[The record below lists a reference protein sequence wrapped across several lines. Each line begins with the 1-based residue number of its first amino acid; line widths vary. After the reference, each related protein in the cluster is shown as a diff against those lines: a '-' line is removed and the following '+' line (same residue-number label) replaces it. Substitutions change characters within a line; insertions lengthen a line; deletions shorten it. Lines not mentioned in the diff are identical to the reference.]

1 MSIND
6 YFQEYGPISR
16 RRARNTAVMHRN
28 PVTVTKPL
36 SSTSVRP
43 ALHTL
48 DLTDTAKTDV
58 PTFSTSPARQRLKE
72 RRRARQLAQQRRFS
86 PLRFALRALLIFTIV
101 VMCIPY
107 AVALYYR
114 GQALPNIMVQ
124 GMPLGGANAKMI
136 RDGLTARYADFLRE
150 PVTLTFEDQSW
161 QPSLAQMGVDFDTRA
176 MADQILQTGRHGDV
190 LTRLREQWILW
201 RHGIDIAP
209 RLTIDQVRLQAY
221 LQSLVP
227 AIEAPPRDA
236 ALSVVAGNI
245 LGTPGQAG
253 RQVLVD
259 ETAQDLL
266 LALQTLTPQ
275 HIELRSRALAPT
287 INDATLRAAQQQA
300 EIFLSSPLVM
310 TRGEANWTWH
320 PETLAELL
328 HIHPVGEELVVE
340 IDPERLTH
348 AVAQLAQMTDSDK
361 REPRVRFGNGGVYIV
376 QEGQQGWRLI
386 QDEAAHLISTALQV
400 RRRSNRIVALP
411 FEEQHPRI
419 TAENLRELGIT
430 QLLAEGYSSFAGSAQ
445 YRITN
450 IKVGATHTDGILIA
464 PDEEFSFNTQV
475 GDINAANGFVEGY
488 AIIGNRTQLEWGGG
502 ICQNSTTIF
511 RAAFWAG
518 LPITERYAHPFYIS
532 WYDRFAFGPY
542 GDGAGM
548 DATIYTG
555 VNDLKFVNDTGNWLL
570 METTVDEV
578 NQILAV
584 RLYGTNP
591 GREVVLDGPYVSN
604 EVLAPTTPVYIDDPG
619 QPRGTIYQSD
629 VARHGRDIVVYR
641 AIVEQ
646 GVEVRRDSFFTRF
659 KAWPNVFV
667 RGTG

>member
-16 RRARNTAVMHRN
+16 RRAGNGAATHRHPVAVAR
-28 PVTVTKPL
+28 PR

-43 ALHTL
+43 VLHTPT
-48 DLTDTAKTDV
+48 LTDMAKVDRPPV
-58 PTFSTSPARQRLKE
+58 SVSPARQRLNE
-72 RRRARQLAQQRRFS
+72 RRRARQLAQQHRFS
-86 PLRFALRALLIFTIV
+86 PLRFV
-101 VMCIPY
+101 VRVLVIITLVVTCIPY

-124 GMPLGGANAKMI
+124 GMPLGGANEKMI
-136 RDGLTARYADFLRE
+136 RDGLTARYADFLHE

-161 QPSLAQMGVDFDTRA
+161 QPSLSQLGVVFDTHA
-176 MADQILQTGRHGDV
+176 VAAQILQIGRRGHV
-190 LTRLREQWILW
+190 LNRLREQWILW
-201 RHGIDIAP
+201 QHGMDVAP
-209 RLTIDQVRLQAY
+209 RLTIDQARLQAY
-221 LQSLVP
+221 LQTLAP

-236 ALSVVAGNI
+236 ALRVTAGKI
-245 LGTPGQAG
+245 LGMPGQPG
-253 RQVLVD
+253 RQLLIDESAHDLV
-259 ETAQDLL
+259 

-275 HIELRSRALAPT
+275 HVELRSRSLAPT
-287 INDATLRAAQQQA
+287 INDVALQAAQQQA
-300 EIFLSSPLVM
+300 EIFLSSPLLM

-320 PETLAELL
+320 PESIAALL
-328 HIHPVGEELVVE
+328 HIHPVGAELAVE
-340 IDPERLTH
+340 IDPERLSR
-348 AVAQLAQMTDSDK
+348 AVADLAQMTDSDK

-376 QEGQQGWRLI
+376 EEGQQGWRLI
-386 QDEAAHLISTALQV
+386 QDEAAHLIHTALQE
-400 RRRSNRIVALP
+400 RRRSNRVVALP
-411 FEEQHPRI
+411 FEELHPRV
-419 TAENLRELGIT
+419 TAENLGDLGIT

-450 IKVGATHTDGILIA
+450 IKMGATRTDGILIA
-464 PDEEFSFNTQV
+464 PDEEFSFNAQV

-578 NQILAV
+578 NQVLAV

-604 EVLAPTTPVYIDDPG
+604 EVPAPATPVYIDDPG

-629 VARHGRDIVVYR
+629 VARNGRDIVVYR

-667 RGTG
+667 RGTR